1 MQCGGRMYRY
11 NKNKVL
17 DNQTYMFVIKS
28 ATEISVGILKVLLY
42 EKPTGEKDVER
53 ISRGV

>member
-1 MQCGGRMYRY
+1 MYRY